1 VIKNWKTLSLY
12 EIHKIR
18 LKNQIKYLLNNY
30 DNKHFKKVFMNDK
43 KKTGDIASRYFRII
57 EKNKSWPAIMQKN
70 LTNYRVVNLAH
81 GGNSFKLNIKN
92 SFAYLQ
98 SNNQVSHCVYQVP
111 TYTRTY
117 VKHNGKAQGIIHM
130 EQLESLEKIHEG
142 DFKTL
147 DKIKRLK
154 ELYKNLVKRD
164 IDSGYFEKATARY
177 VNLVEKRIKKNIKV
191 FYILE
196 NNEFEHLFPKEKV
209 IMNNFKKFRSQY
221 QIGQS
226 HVIDP
231 KFSNDM
237 SNYVA
242 SKIGLK
248 LIN

>member
-1 VIKNWKTLSLY
+1 
-12 EIHKIR
+12 
-18 LKNQIKYLLNNY
+18 
-30 DNKHFKKVFMNDK
+30 
-43 KKTGDIASRYFRII
+43 
-57 EKNKSWPAIMQKN
+57 
-70 LTNYRVVNLAH
+70 
-81 GGNSFKLNIKN
+81 
-92 SFAYLQ
+92 
-98 SNNQVSHCVYQVP
+98 
-111 TYTRTY
+111 
-117 VKHNGKAQGIIHM
+117 
-130 EQLESLEKIHEG
+130 
-142 DFKTL
+142 L